1 MTLRD
6 VLSTIPD
13 ENFVAIVIETEEGNR
28 VLAVDP
34 CFLLKDGFEEAVF
47 EVRF

>member
-13 ENFVAIVIETEEGNR
+13 ENLVGIVCLRSTLG
-28 VLAVDP
+28 LS
-34 CFLLKDGFEEAVF
+34 LKLDLTRLFF
-47 EVRF
+47 KDKF